1 MVRDYDEDAIPSVY
15 NLREVP
21 PVREDPA
28 FSQVVFRGIDQMIG
42 MTFIEPERA
51 DSEPHSHPWEQMN
64 LLMDGR
70 LDFLVD
76 GERVE
81 LERYDALTIP
91 PGVEHT
97 SRVASDEQAVLLAFW
112 PLREDRLE
120 ATDYQ
125 DEFNVD

>member
-15 NLREVP
+15 NLREAP

-42 MTFIEPERA
+42 VTVIEPERA

-64 LLMDGR
+64 MLMEGQ

-81 LERYDALTIP
+81 LEQYDALTIP

-97 SRVASDEQAVLLAFW
+97 SRVVSDEQAVLLAFW

-125 DEFNVD
+125 EEFNVD